1 MGWDIMSLA
10 QSGITDAFSEML
22 ENFGDTVTVNGQSV
36 TALVSKDAMDS
47 ALEEGGYAVSGA
59 LVVRVPEA
67 LLATPKPTHNDPVI
81 IGGQRYKISEIS
93 RDPGSAVVKYRA
105 TRR

>member
-22 ENFGDTVTVNGQSV
+22 ETFGDTVTIKGQTVS
-36 TALVSKDAMDS
+36 ALVSKDAMES
-47 ALEEGGYAVSGA
+47 ALEEGGYAVTGA
-59 LVVRVPEA
+59 LIVRVPDA
-67 LLATPKPTHNDPVI
+67 LLATPKPTHNDPVL
-81 IGGQRYKISEIS
+81 IGGQRYKISEITQ
-93 RDPGSAVVKYRA
+93 DPGAAVVKYRA